1 MDARDFMDMFSAAYE
16 EYFNTRDRDSQE
28 YKDFMKWM
36 LEEYSLTWTWTKI
49 KTYPYINPIFGDKQK
64 KILFY
69 MKYS

>member
-1 MDARDFMDMFSAAYE
+1 MNAKDFMDMFSDAYE
-16 EYFNTRDRDSQE
+16 EYFNTRDRNSQ

-49 KTYPYINPIFGDKQK
+49 KTYPYINPTFGNEQK